1 MGDQDTIVSPYHQPL
16 HKKMKSIKVAVF
28 ELQAFKISSCLNAHE
43 KHVALF
49 QRLTRVQRSPEKTLC
64 CFVQHGAFHFT
75 AKY

>member
-1 MGDQDTIVSPYHQPL
+1 L
-16 HKKMKSIKVAVF
+16 H
-28 ELQAFKISSCLNAHE
+28 AHE

-49 QRLTRVQRSPEKTLC
+49 QRLTWVQRSPVKNFLC